1 VRRRYKTVPEPRGLE
16 ALFAVRAA
24 VPTVPGIEED
34 CRSRIAARAAVPGRD
49 AANEWLAFLAA
60 IGLVAEGRG
69 GYDRTRG
76 EPDVDALAER

>member
-1 VRRRYKTVPEPRGLE
+1 MRYKTVPEPRGLE